1 MDWRAPIVLAA
12 SFLALLAHD
21 RPAHGATRGDT
32 DTAPPFSQL
41 EERGAIAGRVVGP
54 GDAGVPDVTVTVS
67 GPPLVLSRSMTTT
80 NRGTFRF
87 DDLPRGAYTLRFAIA
102 ALEFDE
108 RRDVVVTAGIC
119 TRIGASLAGEPAR
132 DRAPEAARSAF
143 NRFSG
148 IGHLRYLDQKL
159 QWDNLSR
166 ELKAEGSGLGSPV
179 HRMTDAELESGGPL
193 RRDQVWFRAS
203 VSRAA
208 EDVGLVG
215 FYVPACLGPDGS
227 PITGAADRADCLQP
241 DVTTTTAVGVE
252 LQVRWAPA
260 HRTTIAWSA
269 SDRRKP
275 NRGASAYTRPEAT
288 TRQSSLSWAQ
298 PLRVQHQWVVSGRA
312 VVDAVFTYRDT
323 RFVLGFENP
332 GLADAQGA
340 YDRYTLVTSRSTTES
355 EYRRPAWNVVI
366 TGSTRREGFFGGG
379 HDIEAGVEAGGATEH
394 RVERTGG
401 GSVAVFDSRRG
412 AADPYQARIVR
423 DGVTALGQRRV
434 SAFLKETY
442 ERGRL
447 TIDAGVRLD
456 WQDDDAR
463 ETAIP
468 ASPILPD
475 LLPAVHFAGA
485 DSGVVYNDL
494 SPRLGVGWD
503 VGGDGRTVIG
513 AAFARHVGQG
523 NHSSARLQPTG
534 QTRLVYWWNDADGD
548 RLIDRSELDLARGLA
563 ATSSSNYDAANPAAV
578 RTPATVDPGL
588 KNTVVDEWSVRV
600 ERQIARRLT
609 LRVGYVGRNTH
620 RVQRAFPVE
629 ADGSLVSSDTFLPVV
644 WTPTGCATGA
654 ECPPVTYFERNQA
667 LPAGTV
673 LRNDGEYG
681 WRHAVDVVL
690 HKRMARGWMLDVS
703 ARWET
708 SVWHFPTPTFDYTD
722 PTNIGV
728 TNSAED
734 PALGSRWV
742 VEVAGTARLPWGVVA
757 SGLATARDGSPYER
771 GVTTPN
777 RGSLGSTVADLKTFG
792 SERYP
797 AAKRVDVRL
806 ERRTTAGRMEIV
818 PAVEVFNLLNANT
831 VLARDRVQNAPSA
844 NHVTRILSPRAVR
857 LGLDI
862 AW

>member
-12 SFLALLAHD
+12 SLLAPLTHD

-32 DTAPPFSQL
+32 ETAPPYSHQ
-41 EERGAIAGRVVGP
+41 EEGGSIAGRVVGS
-54 GDAGVPDVTVTVS
+54 GDAGVADVTVTVS
-67 GPPLVLSRSMTTT
+67 GPPLVLSRSVTTT
-80 NRGTFRF
+80 GQGTFRF
-87 DDLPRGAYTLRFAIA
+87 DDLPRGAYTLKFSIG
-102 ALEFDE
+102 ALDFDE
-108 RRDVVVTAGIC
+108 RRDVMVTAGIC
-119 TRIGASLAGEPAR
+119 TRIDASLAGAPAR
-132 DRAPEAARSAF
+132 DGAPEAARSAF
-143 NRFSG
+143 NRFGG
-148 IGHLRYLDQKL
+148 IGHLRLLDQRL
-159 QWDNLSR
+159 QWDNLSPG
-166 ELKAEGSGLGSPV
+166 LLAEGSGLGSPV
-179 HRMTDAELESGGPL
+179 HRMTDADLEAGGLL
-193 RRDQVWFRAS
+193 RRDRAWFQAS

-227 PITGAADRADCLQP
+227 PIAGAADRADCLQP
-241 DVTTTTAVGVE
+241 DITTTTAVGVE

-260 HRTTIAWSA
+260 HRTTIAWNA
-269 SDRRKP
+269 SNRRKP

-298 PLRVQHQWVVSGRA
+298 PLRARHQWVVSGRT
-312 VVDAVFTYRDT
+312 VVDAAFTYRDT
-323 RFVLGFENP
+323 RFVLGFQDAS
-332 GLADAQGA
+332 LADAQGA
-340 YDRYTLVTSRSTTES
+340 YDRYTLVASRSTTES
-355 EYRRPAWNVVI
+355 EYRRPAWNVAI
-366 TGSTRREGFFGGG
+366 TGSTRRDGLFGGG
-379 HDIEAGVEAGGATEH
+379 HDIEAGFEAGGATEH

-401 GSVAVFDSRRG
+401 GGVTVFDSRRG
-412 AADPYQARIVR
+412 APAPYQARIVR
-423 DGVTALGQRRV
+423 DGVTALGQRSFSGILRD
-434 SAFLKETY
+434 TY

-447 TIDAGVRLD
+447 TVDAGVRLD
-456 WQDDDAR
+456 RQGDAAC
-463 ETAIP
+463 EATIP

-475 LLPAVHFAGA
+475 LLPAVHFTGA
-485 DSGVVYNDL
+485 DSGVVYNDV

-503 VGGDGRTVIG
+503 VAGDGRTVIG

-548 RLIDRSELDLARGLA
+548 RLIDRGELDFARGLA
-563 ATSSSNYDAANPAAV
+563 ATPSSNYDAAHPAAV

-588 KNTVVDEWSVRV
+588 KNTVVDEWSARV

-629 ADGSLVSSDTFLPVV
+629 ADGSLVSSNTFLPVV

-690 HKRMARGWMLDVS
+690 HKRMARGWMLDAS
-703 ARWET
+703 ARWQT
-708 SVWHFPTPTFDYTD
+708 SAWHFPTPTFDYTD

-728 TNSAED
+728 TNGAED

-757 SGLATARDGSPYER
+757 SGVATARDGSPYER

-797 AAKRVDVRL
+797 PAVRVDVRL
-806 ERRTTAGRMEIV
+806 ERSVTAGRIEIV
-818 PAVEVFNLLNANT
+818 PAVEVVNLLNANT
-831 VLARDRVQNAPSA
+831 VLARNRVQNAPSA
-844 NHVTRILSPRAVR
+844 NHVTRILSPRAMR
-857 LGLDI
+857 LELDI